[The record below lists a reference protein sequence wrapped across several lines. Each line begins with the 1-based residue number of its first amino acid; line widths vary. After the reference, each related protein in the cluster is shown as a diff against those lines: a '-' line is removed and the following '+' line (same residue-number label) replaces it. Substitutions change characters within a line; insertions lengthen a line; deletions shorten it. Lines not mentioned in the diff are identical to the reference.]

1 MNSQQIK
8 VFMVD
13 DSPVA
18 RDLLGY
24 IMESDPAIKII
35 GYAQNGEEALMW
47 LKYQTPD
54 VITMDI
60 NMPLLDG
67 FETTR
72 RIMQIKPVPI
82 IIISSGYTKESIAKN
97 FQALE
102 AGALAIFEKPQGIHD
117 QPLIQDILD
126 AIHMVAGTKL
136 ITRRTMKVEKPIVP
150 PAKQP
155 YIPESHTFAAVAIG
169 ASLGGPNAVAKIL
182 SSLPAK
188 FPVPIFLA
196 QHISKGFTRG
206 FADWLQK
213 TTSLKMK
220 IPSTGEIALPGK
232 VYIAP
237 DSFHMTVN
245 RNNIIVL
252 EYGERASKPAINKL
266 FKSMAQAY
274 GANAIGV
281 LLTGMGDDGAA
292 ELLEMK
298 QKGAFTIAQ
307 NEESCVLFGMPK
319 EAIALGGA
327 TQVLPLDDIA
337 EVILRLVEQSFNLN
351 KGKKSL

>member
-1 MNSQQIK
+1 MNKQIE
-8 VFMVD
+8 VFLVD

-24 IMESDPAIKII
+24 ILEGDPAIKII

-60 NMPLLDG
+60 NMPLLGG

-82 IIISSGYTKESIAKN
+82 VIISSHYTNESLAKQ
-97 FQALE
+97 FEALE
-102 AGALAIFEKPQGIHD
+102 AGALAILPKPQGIHD
-117 QPLIQDILD
+117 KLLIQEILD
-126 AIHMVAGTKL
+126 TIHMVAGTKL
-136 ITRRTMKVEKPIVP
+136 ITRRPVKNEKLSVS
-150 PAKQP
+150 PAKPPLDSGKQHHF
-155 YIPESHTFAAVAIG
+155 EAVAIG
-169 ASLGGPNAVAKIL
+169 ASLGGPNAIEKIL
-182 SSLPAK
+182 SSLPAN
-188 FPVPIFLA
+188 FPVPIFMA
-196 QHISKGFTRG
+196 QHISKGFIRG
-206 FADWLQK
+206 FVDWLQK
-213 TTSLKMK
+213 SSRLQLR
-220 IPSTGEIALPGK
+220 IPHPDEIALPGK

-245 RNNIIVL
+245 KNNVIAL
-252 EYGERASKPAINKL
+252 EPAERASKPAISKL
-266 FKSMAQAY
+266 FKSMAQTY
-274 GANAIGV
+274 GAQAIGV
-281 LLTGMGDDGAA
+281 LLTGMGDDGAV

-307 NEESCVLFGMPK
+307 NEESCILFGMPK

-327 TQVLPLDDIA
+327 TQVLPLEDIA
-337 EVILRLVEQSFNLN
+337 EAIVHLVEQSFTIN
-351 KGKKSL
+351 KGKK